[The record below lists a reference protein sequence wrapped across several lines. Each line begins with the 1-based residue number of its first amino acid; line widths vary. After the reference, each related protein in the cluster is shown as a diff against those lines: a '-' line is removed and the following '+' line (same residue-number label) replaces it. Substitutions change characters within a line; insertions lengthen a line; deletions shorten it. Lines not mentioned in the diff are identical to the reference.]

1 MMDKGGKVSPLSD
14 LEDKGCPVRSFLFF
28 TIAEIQEGAAG
39 ALPEEH
45 LFQPLSLPISPRA

>member
-14 LEDKGCPVRSFLFF
+14 LEDKGCPVRSFFLHHCRN
-28 TIAEIQEGAAG
+28 QERAAG

>member
-1 MMDKGGKVSPLSD
+1 V
-14 LEDKGCPVRSFLFF
+14 EDKGCPVRGFLFF
-28 TIAEIQEGAAG
+28 TIVEIQEGAAG